1 LAGLFSNIE
10 SKANGLSSINHLS
23 RKQRYIAIIIHITDH
38 VNRKGIYHAIKY
50 KEIFLFSAFGAF
62 LLIFYF
68 KKKDMDFIR
77 EGFYVGPSR
86 INMIT
91 LGVS

>member
-1 LAGLFSNIE
+1 LYLNGYEYTTGPN
-10 SKANGLSSINHLS
+10 SKI
-23 RKQRYIAIIIHITDH
+23 
-38 VNRKGIYHAIKY
+38 V
-50 KEIFLFSAFGAF
+50 LFSAFGAF

-68 KKKDMDFIR
+68 RKKDMDFIR